1 MGSLEEE
8 RLVQMVHDFIESESS
23 TPPMFPASSNCLSI
37 NKAKCFT
44 LQEILGRV
52 TEAETRVLET
62 LLKHMRSKN
71 DAEKTTSLK
80 MWLVE
85 RLKMDGFIASICR
98 TSWVTSLGCPAGA
111 YEYIG
116 ITLKDENGGST
127 RLIVDI
133 DFRSQFELARPTSL
147 YKELTDTLP
156 SFFAGSED
164 KLNKIISLLCSA
176 ARQSLTERGLHVP
189 PWRTS
194 SYMQSK
200 WLSRCCDATNDSN
213 TGYSSRED
221 SGAENGSRHGYGS
234 SLWTPPMVKPKIR
247 GLGGGS
253 SLSSQLSSVGINCC

>member
-23 TPPMFPASSNCLSI
+23 TPPMFPASSTCLSI
-37 NKAKCFT
+37 NQAKVFYFT
-44 LQEILGRV
+44 
-52 TEAETRVLET
+52 
-62 LLKHMRSKN
+62 
-71 DAEKTTSLK
+71 EKTTSLK
-80 MWLVE
+80 MWLVK

-156 SFFAGSED
+156 SFFVGSED
-164 KLNKIISLLCSA
+164 NLNKIISLLCSA

-200 WLSRCCDATNDSN
+200 WLSSCCEATNDSN

-221 SGAENGSRHGYGS
+221 GGADNGSRHGYGS

>member
-37 NKAKCFT
+37 NQAKCFT
-44 LQEILGRV
+44 LQEILRRV

-62 LLKHMRSKN
+62 ILKHMRSNN

-80 MWLVE
+80 MWLVK

-156 SFFAGSED
+156 SFFVGSED
-164 KLNKIISLLCSA
+164 NLNKIISLLCSA

-200 WLSRCCDATNDSN
+200 WLSSCCEATIDST

-221 SGAENGSRHGYGS
+221 GEAENGSRHGYGS
-234 SLWTPPMVKPKIR
+234 SLWTPPMVKPRIR